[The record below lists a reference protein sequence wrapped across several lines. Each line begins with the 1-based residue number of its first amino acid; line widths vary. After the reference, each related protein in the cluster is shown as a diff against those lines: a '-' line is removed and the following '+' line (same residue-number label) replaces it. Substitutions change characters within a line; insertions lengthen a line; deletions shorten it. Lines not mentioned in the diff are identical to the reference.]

1 MKIIWTVLLVL
12 VVIVVLV
19 GIGGCI
25 EILTATAADYHQS
38 VDGQPIQSG
47 EVVWVSGLPDSGVI
61 AVTYEARGEN
71 ANIPMV
77 NITFSGRDESIYQ
90 SIMLD
95 GMPDGIIVVGCGRV
109 VSIINQV
116 KNTDGPNT
124 GEDITD
130 VYIDKVEIPSILSS
144 IPCGPVN
151 SVYIP
156 FTGKSE

>member
-1 MKIIWTVLLVL
+1 MKVMKIIWSILIGLTVVILLVGL
-12 VVIVVLV
+12 
-19 GIGGCI
+19 GGCI
-25 EILTATAADYHQS
+25 EILTATAQS
-38 VDGQPIQSG
+38 IEGQPIQSG
-47 EVVWVSGLPDSGVI
+47 SVVWVSGLPDSGVI

-95 GMPDGIIVVGCGRV
+95 GMPEALVVVGCGRV

-116 KNTDGPNT
+116 KNVDGPNT

-130 VYIDKVEIPSILSS
+130 VYIDKVEIPDMISS
-144 IPCGPVN
+144 IPCNPLN

-156 FTGKSE
+156 FTGKE